1 VIAILVADAAL
12 GVVARAVPQ
21 MNVFVVGM
29 PAKILAGFAVIAA
42 SLPFIANHLQADLEA
57 SVLEALRALS
67 VA

>member
-1 VIAILVADAAL
+1 
-12 GVVARAVPQ
+12 
-21 MNVFVVGM
+21 VVGM